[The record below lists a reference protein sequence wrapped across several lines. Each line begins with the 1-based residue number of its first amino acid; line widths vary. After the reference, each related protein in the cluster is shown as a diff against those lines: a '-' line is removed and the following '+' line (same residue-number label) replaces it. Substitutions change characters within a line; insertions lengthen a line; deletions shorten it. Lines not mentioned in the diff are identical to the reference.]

1 MKRKTLGWLLLI
13 GLGGLL
19 LASSLLPSSSTASA
33 GQPTAVQTATPDG
46 TAVPDLILTLTYNRL
61 DKPQVSNPPT
71 QADQGAVYYW
81 LVCIPCHG
89 DKGQGLTE
97 EWREVF
103 GPEEMNCWQAECH
116 GKRHP
121 PEGFELPHAVPP
133 VLGAMALGRFSN
145 AEELHHVIA
154 TSMPWY
160 RPSYM
165 TAEQSWQVTAFLL
178 RQQGVMPPKVTL
190 NEGNAPIFRLRTSA
204 PAAEEEKPVTAA
216 VIGLL
221 ALAVIGVVWHQ
232 RRRTP

>member
-1 MKRKTLGWLLLI
+1 MKRKSLGWVLLI
-13 GLGGLL
+13 VLGGLL
-19 LASSLLPSSSTASA
+19 LASSMLPPVATAT
-33 GQPTAVQTATPDG
+33 QPTGVPTATPIG
-46 TAVPDLILTLTYNRL
+46 TVVPDLILTLTYNRL
-61 DKPQVSNPPT
+61 EKPKVSTPPT

-81 LVCIPCHG
+81 LVCTPCHG
-89 DKGQGLTE
+89 DVGQGLTE

-103 GPEEMNCWQAECH
+103 GPEEKNCWQAECH

-133 VLGAMALGRFSN
+133 VLGLTALGRFNN
-145 AEELHHVIA
+145 AQELHRLVS

-165 TAEQSWQVTAFLL
+165 TAEQSWQVTAYLL

-190 NEGNAPIFRLRTSA
+190 NEGNAPIFQLRTPA
-204 PAAEEEKPVTAA
+204 PVLEEERPLTAA

-221 ALAVIGVVWHQ
+221 VVTVVGVVWHY
-232 RRRTP
+232 RKRTV